1 MIPLKHKLILIL
13 LSTFTINH
21 AAIAKSDTE
30 NSGGVQAKP
39 EKHGVHSKHQKKKS
53 TNQKYH
59 GVFLGL
65 LPCKDCDGIKTT
77 LSLKNRNNYLLV
89 TQPAKASAR
98 EYFEKGKYS
107 WDDETQIVTLS
118 ARKNS
123 TIRKYR
129 IKDETLIQLSSD
141 GTPLKT
147 TQKKTSYILRK
158 NKMVEK
164 SSTMHMH

>member
-1 MIPLKHKLILIL
+1 MNITTLPLKPKLILIL
-13 LSTFTINH
+13 LSTIAFNQ
-21 AAIAKSDTE
+21 AIAKSDTE
-30 NSGGVQAKP
+30 NIGDVQAKP
-39 EKHGVHSKHQKKKS
+39 EKHGVHLKQNSES
-53 TNQKYH
+53 QKYH

-98 EYFEKGKYS
+98 EYFEKGKYT
-107 WDDETQIVTLS
+107 WDDETQIVTLTS
-118 ARKNS
+118 RKDS

-147 TQKKTSYILRK
+147 TQKKTSYVLRK
-158 NKMVEK
+158 NKRIEK